1 MSAKRQSLRA
11 ITVRDTR
18 DSVMQDI
25 EAFLAL
31 EVKKEIADR
40 YFGSRK
46 LIEDDS
52 LAYEQQVRLAYH
64 QLEDS
69 VGLDLIRLYILL
81 QAEVHIHDFF
91 RLTGLRDD
99 IFLDPYLLRSQ
110 TIRRRVFAGQ
120 RIHGLTRRSRFRNLC
135 LDLYT
140 HLLQGAE
147 AYRATIVALA
157 AEQQAITQ
165 EIESFQ
171 RRNDLGSMMGFLRG
185 LDSAG
190 EGGLGGAISPLGDD
204 RLARKMQIDPPA
216 TVNKLLPLIP
226 ELPPLKACKSK
237 LLDLVDRAYEQQGQP
252 EILHLI
258 R

>member
-1 MSAKRQSLRA
+1 
-11 ITVRDTR
+11 
-18 DSVMQDI
+18 MQDI

-52 LAYEQQVRLAYH
+52 IAYEQQTRQAYQ

-81 QAEVHIHDFF
+81 QNESHIHDFF

-120 RIHGLTRRSRFRNLC
+120 RIHGLTRRARWRNLC

-140 HLLQGAE
+140 HLIQGTE
-147 AYRATIVALA
+147 AYRATLGTLA
-157 AEQQAITQ
+157 TEQQTIAQ
-165 EIESFQ
+165 EIDSFQ
-171 RRNDLGSMMGFLRG
+171 RQNDLGSMMGFLRG
-185 LDSAG
+185 LDAAN

-204 RLARKMQIDPPA
+204 RLAQKMRIEAPA
-216 TVNKLLPLIP
+216 AVDKLLPQIP
-226 ELPPLKACKSK
+226 ELPPLKTCKSK
-237 LLDLVDRAYEQQGQP
+237 LLDLADRAYEQQGQP
-252 EILHLI
+252 EIMQLI

>member
-1 MSAKRQSLRA
+1 
-11 ITVRDTR
+11 
-18 DSVMQDI
+18 MQDI

-52 LAYEQQVRLAYH
+52 IAYEQQTRQAYQ
-64 QLEDS
+64 QLENS

-81 QAEVHIHDFF
+81 QNESHIHDFF

-99 IFLDPYLLRSQ
+99 IFLDPYLLHSQ

-120 RIHGLTRRSRFRNLC
+120 RIHGLTRRARFRNLC

-140 HLLQGAE
+140 HLIQGTE
-147 AYRATIVALA
+147 AYRATLKTLA
-157 AEQQAITQ
+157 VEQQTIAQ
-165 EIESFQ
+165 EIDSFQ
-171 RRNDLGSMMGFLRG
+171 RQNDLGSMMGFLRG
-185 LDSAG
+185 LDGAG
-190 EGGLGGAISPLGDD
+190 EEGLGGALSPLGGD
-204 RLARKMQIDPPA
+204 RLAQKMRIEPPA
-216 TVNKLLPLIP
+216 AVDTLLPLIP
-226 ELPPLKACKSK
+226 ELPPLKACKPK
-237 LLDLVDRAYEQQGQP
+237 LLDLADQAYEQQGQP
-252 EILHLI
+252 EIMQLI